1 MTRRK
6 EEDPLIVQ
14 ALKDAGITEEQLK
27 DPEFLKLINKRIDE
41 WYDHANNMKLEGNY
55 FEVMKE
61 IEPMQIIFNRLIQ
74 VKVVCQTYQ
83 TIMGGR
89 L

>member
-1 MTRRK
+1 MTRRQ

-14 ALKDAGITEEQLK
+14 ALKNAGITEEQLK

-41 WYDHANNMKLEGNY
+41 WYDRAKNMKLEGNY
-55 FEVMKE
+55 FDVMRE
-61 IEPMQIIFNRLIQ
+61 IEPMQVIFNHLIQ

-83 TIMGGR
+83 TVMGGR